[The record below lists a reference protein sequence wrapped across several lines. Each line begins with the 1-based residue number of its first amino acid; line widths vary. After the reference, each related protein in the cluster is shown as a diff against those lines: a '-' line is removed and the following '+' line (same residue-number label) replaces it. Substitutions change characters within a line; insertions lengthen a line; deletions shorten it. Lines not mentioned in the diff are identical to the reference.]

1 MKFLTQ
7 KEYHFKKPVITMGNF
22 DGIHIGHQKLLHL
35 LKRRADEIGGESI
48 VVTYYH
54 HPFET
59 LHKKPYPY
67 LLTEK
72 DKKEDLLLQMGI
84 DHVLF
89 LKFDDEI
96 ADMSAQTF
104 LENILI
110 GLLHPVEIFVGYDT
124 HFGRNRCGDFKYLKN
139 NEEKYGYITHHIPPV
154 KCSGQIISSTMI
166 RKCISDGMVET
177 AKQYLGRFY
186 SIEGKIVHGE
196 GIGRTIGFPT
206 INLQPNDAHKLIPRD
221 GIYFTFLNDANG
233 NQYYGLTNIG
243 YSPTMK
249 TGHVQEIETYI
260 LDYEGNLYDEKIEL
274 FFIKRIRDEVE
285 FTSKEELQQA
295 IAKDVEF
302 ARNYI
307 CQNGGM
313 IQ

>member
-243 YSPTMK
+243 YSPTIKQVMYRKLKPIYSIMK
-249 TGHVQEIETYI
+249 GIYMMKRSNYSSSNGLEMK
-260 LDYEGNLYDEKIEL
+260 LNL
-274 FFIKRIRDEVE
+274 RAR
-285 FTSKEELQQA
+285 
-295 IAKDVEF
+295 
-302 ARNYI
+302 RNYSRQSLRMLNLPEI
-307 CQNGGM
+307 TYVKMGA
-313 IQ
+313 